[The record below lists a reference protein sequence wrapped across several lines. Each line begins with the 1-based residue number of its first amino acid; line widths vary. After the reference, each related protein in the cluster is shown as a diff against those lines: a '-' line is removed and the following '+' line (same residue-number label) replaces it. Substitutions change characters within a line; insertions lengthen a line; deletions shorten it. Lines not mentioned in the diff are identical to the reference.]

1 MSISFHLS
9 GLAEMARGPNSA
21 AKKPWVRPPAPRK
34 GWTYWISDEA
44 KLFCEKTLA
53 KRGIKLCE
61 RDVLVHE
68 LESIGLRTQFAARGW
83 LGACTGY
90 VSSHPIMVKEFLSNI
105 VSRDCD
111 ARSFTSRPRGKDI
124 VFSVHTI
131 REMLDLP
138 IVENP
143 QWPLPSDVVPAP
155 TEIVREITGGVY
167 KELQQIR
174 TGHMTP
180 QYRILFKVLCSFIEP
195 SAHTSDVTLAQAY
208 LLYGIGRGYSFD
220 LATKMWSDV
229 FDYINH
235 PRGTSSIP
243 FASLITRFLNAHEVH
258 ITVGE
263 PKVELPPPICFQ
275 TLSHSNSQVTL
286 PERRLIPASPPAPN
300 YPRITPAFP
309 PLHAPPDF
317 KLPWET
323 LPSTST
329 SAPASS
335 SVPPTSSDI
344 NLLAFLKTEFAS
356 LHNKIDVTAAAI
368 LALGVRLSTVE
379 TRLEA
384 MDHYAHVREKI
395 VDEMTKC
402 LDALS
407 RCTTSYVSTYGTAP
421 VAGVGDDNGANR
433 GDGSGDVNGE
443 RSNDEDDNE
452 DEDEESNDAD
462 DDMDKD
468 EECSADTDGECD

>member
-1 MSISFHLS
+1 MT
-9 GLAEMARGPNSA
+9 RGPNSA
-21 AKKPWVRPPAPRK
+21 AKKAWVRPPAPRK

-44 KLFCEKTLA
+44 KHFCEKTLGKKA
-53 KRGIKLCE
+53 IKLCE

-68 LESIGLRTQFAARGW
+68 LESIGLRTQFTARGW

-111 ARSFTSRPRGKDI
+111 AHTFTSRTRGKDI

-138 IVENP
+138 VVDNP

-155 TEIVREITGGVY
+155 TEVVREITGGVY
-167 KELQQIR
+167 KELQQIK

-195 SAHTSDVTLAQAY
+195 SAHTSDVTIAQAY

-229 FDYINH
+229 FDYVNH

-243 FASLITRFLNAHEVH
+243 FASLITRFLIAHEVH

-263 PKVELPPPICFQ
+263 PNVELTPPICYQ

-286 PERRLIPASPPAPN
+286 PDRHLIPASPPAPN
-300 YPRITPAFP
+300 YPRITPTFP
-309 PLHAPPDF
+309 PLYAPPGF
-317 KLPWET
+317 KIPWET
-323 LPSTST
+323 LPSPST

-335 SVPPTSSDI
+335 SVPPTPLDN

-368 LALGVRLSTVE
+368 LALGVRLSAIE
-379 TRLEA
+379 NRLEGL
-384 MDHYAHVREKI
+384 DFCAHVRETI
-395 VDEMTKC
+395 VSEMTKS
-402 LDALS
+402 LDALAG
-407 RCTTSYVSTYGTAP
+407 CTRTYVSNYGTAP
-421 VAGVGDDNGANR
+421 VVEVDNANEANEV
-433 GDGSGDVNGE
+433 D
-443 RSNDEDDNE
+443 SNDEDDDVDGGDTN
-452 DEDEESNDAD
+452 
-462 DDMDKD
+462 
-468 EECSADTDGECD
+468 EECD